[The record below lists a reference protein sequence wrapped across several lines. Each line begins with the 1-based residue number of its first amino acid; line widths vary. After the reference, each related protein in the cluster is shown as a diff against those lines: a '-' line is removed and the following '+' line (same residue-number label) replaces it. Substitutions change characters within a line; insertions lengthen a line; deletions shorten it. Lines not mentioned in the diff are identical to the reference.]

1 MSRRSVRASFVPHT
15 DRQQGPG
22 CGPCSHVAEISE
34 GRERLGEDT
43 APNAVSGDSHEEGG
57 AGAQGGRGRGADRGA
72 HTRAEGESPAQAP
85 SDTPDGAGAAG
96 GIQLHVCAWSQRS
109 GRQAGARWRRRAAVT
124 RSHAGRPDPTMR
136 RVRARGSRALCFPG
150 SVSVAGADSGSRPSR
165 CAALAQAMR
174 LLPARPAQRRA
185 AGDARTVGRSRPE
198 PLTAR
203 GRQAAWDLLGAHC
216 DSVAQESGRDLHF

>member
-1 MSRRSVRASFVPHT
+1 MVPVPTWLKSQRGEKGSARTQHQTQRRGAATRRA
-15 DRQQGPG
+15 
-22 CGPCSHVAEISE
+22 
-34 GRERLGEDT
+34 GREPREAAAAVLT
-43 APNAVSGDSHEEGG
+43 AVHTPAPRARARHRRR
-57 AGAQGGRGRGADRGA
+57 ATPPTGRGP
-72 HTRAEGESPAQAP
+72 RAGSGSAC
-85 SDTPDGAGAAG
+85 AAR
-96 GIQLHVCAWSQRS
+96 SQRS
-109 GRQAGARWRRRAAVT
+109 GRQAGARWRCRAAVT

-150 SVSVAGADSGSRPSR
+150 GVSVAGADSGSRPSR
-165 CAALAQAMR
+165 CAALAQATR
-174 LLPARPAQRRA
+174 LLPARPARRRA